1 MKRWLVG
8 LLLVVLAG
16 VLLVSVINNNRDP
29 IAVLEE
35 WGVRGE
41 KRYGVK
47 TITRNDKGEVVEV
60 FLHRAHISPPSQQ
73 ILYLV
78 GLGSK
83 KRFLSDAELV
93 HLKGLT
99 SLKSLDLG
107 GYMHM
112 TDGGLEHLKG
122 LTTLQTLIL
131 PEQITDAG
139 LLHLKGVTELQA
151 LNLGNTKITDT
162 GLLHLKRLPRLQG
175 LFLRGTK
182 ITDAGLAHLKGLT
195 NLETLWLSHCNQVTD
210 AGLVH
215 LKGVINLKSLNLRD
229 TQISDAGVADLQK
242 SLPNCK
248 ISK

>member
-99 SLKSLDLG
+99 SLKSLVLG
-107 GYMHM
+107 SDITDAGLVHLKGM
-112 TDGGLEHLKG
+112 TSLQTLSLSSQITDAGVVHLKG
-122 LTTLQTLIL
+122 LTGLQTL
-131 PEQITDAG
+131 
-139 LLHLKGVTELQA
+139 
-151 LNLGNTKITDT
+151 NLYRTK
-162 GLLHLKRLPRLQG
+162 
-175 LFLRGTK
+175 
-182 ITDAGLAHLKGLT
+182 
-195 NLETLWLSHCNQVTD
+195 VTD

-215 LKGVINLKSLNLRD
+215 LKGLTGLQTLGLGGTKI
-229 TQISDAGVADLQK
+229 TDAGVADLQK
-242 SLPNCK
+242 ALPNCK